1 MLGFPLT
8 CMVGKRAK
16 ENSFFW
22 MDIGFVLRQFE
33 SYSFVQLAISH
44 IQEPDPIWTLKPK
57 CGEVHQYWP
66 WRQTGNMR
74 LPIALLSHVL
84 SSIWFVSTWRHTWR
98 QSDNLLGLYATC
110 MLCMQSCKLG
120 SAYVCKVGVV
130 LVCKVGVEFV
140 LKQTNWNQMVGNC
153 HSAGNDNL
161 LRPNGH
167 SSVPGVQLHGYSV
180 E

>member
-1 MLGFPLT
+1 
-8 CMVGKRAK
+8 
-16 ENSFFW
+16 
-22 MDIGFVLRQFE
+22 
-33 SYSFVQLAISH
+33 
-44 IQEPDPIWTLKPK
+44 
-57 CGEVHQYWP
+57 
-66 WRQTGNMR
+66 
-74 LPIALLSHVL
+74 
-84 SSIWFVSTWRHTWR
+84 
-98 QSDNLLGLYATC
+98 

-130 LVCKVGVEFV
+130 LVCKVGAEFV

-161 LRPNGH
+161 FRPNSH